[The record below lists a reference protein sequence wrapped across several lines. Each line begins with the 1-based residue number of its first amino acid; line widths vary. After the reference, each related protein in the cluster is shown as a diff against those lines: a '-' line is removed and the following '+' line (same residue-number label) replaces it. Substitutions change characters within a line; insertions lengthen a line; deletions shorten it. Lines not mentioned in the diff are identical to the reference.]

1 MAKRRDA
8 REAVGSAA
16 RKAEPRAPSQ
26 RQLRVGELIRHAL
39 SEVLAREELRDPL
52 LAETPVTVTE
62 VRPSPDLRHA
72 ACFVM
77 PLGGGRT
84 AEVVDALNRSAPW
97 LSGQIARRVKLRFS
111 PRLAFRPDESFDY
124 ADRIT
129 TLLKSPEVAG
139 DLGTDESGEDSDR
152 E

>member
-16 RKAEPRAPSQ
+16 RKATPRALSQ
-26 RQLRVGELIRHAL
+26 RQLRVGELVRHAL

-52 LAETPVTVTE
+52 LAEIPVTVTE
-62 VRPSPDLRHA
+62 VRPSPDLRQA
-72 ACFVM
+72 TCFVM
-77 PLGGGRT
+77 PLGGGKT
-84 AEVVDALNRSAPW
+84 AQVVDALNRSAPW
-97 LSGQIARRVKLRFS
+97 LSSQIARRVKLRFS

-139 DLGTDESGEDSDR
+139 DLHRSDPDDEPANN
-152 E
+152 